1 MAGSGV
7 VADATCDFTDTGVV
21 TLDDRVLA
29 PKDMQVNLELCKSD
43 FESDWDAVKMG
54 YSAFDVLPPNFQAF
68 FLQNMA
74 ENINGSIESYIW
86 HGVAST
92 GGQFGGFV
100 PELTADGTVI
110 DVAGTTVT
118 AANVLVELGKVADSI
133 PTTIYNTPDLT
144 IYVSPAV
151 GRAYIRA
158 LGGFGVDGLGGSG
171 YMGQGPT
178 GAKPLNFDGIPIQIV
193 NGLNTSFM
201 VAAQKRN
208 LWYGTGLLDDKNE
221 VKVLDMAD
229 IDGSKNVRFI
239 MRFTAGVQYGI
250 GKEVVLY
257 TPA

>member
-1 MAGSGV
+1 
-7 VADATCDFTDTGVV
+7 
-21 TLDDRVLA
+21 
-29 PKDMQVNLELCKSD
+29 
-43 FESDWDAVKMG
+43 
-54 YSAFDVLPPNFQAF
+54 
-68 FLQNMA
+68 
-74 ENINGSIESYIW
+74 
-86 HGVAST
+86 
-92 GGQFGGFV
+92 
-100 PELTADGTVI
+100 
-110 DVAGTTVT
+110 
-118 AANVLVELGKVADSI
+118 
-133 PTTIYNTPDLT
+133 
-144 IYVSPAV
+144 
-151 GRAYIRA
+151 
-158 LGGFGVDGLGGSG
+158 
-171 YMGQGPT
+171 MGQGPT